1 MTAQTMN
8 TRMVLKWIAIVA
20 SVIWIAV
27 TFYQEFLDVDPDQ
40 YGFRSAEV
48 EARMKSCGGSFQQ
61 RYDCKEAIIIA
72 KGHDSFLLW
81 VEKAALVLGPPLILA
96 FLLNR
101 TGQDKPHGS
110 VHDHIARRP
119 TTPLSKRRV
128 R

>member
-1 MTAQTMN
+1 MAAQTMN
-8 TRMVLKWIAIVA
+8 GRMLLKWIALA
-20 SVIWIAV
+20 ACVIWIAV

-40 YGFRSAEV
+40 YGFRSSEV
-48 EARMKSCGGSFQQ
+48 ESRMKACGGSFQQ

-81 VEKAALVLGPPLILA
+81 VEKSALVLGPPLILA

-101 TGQDKPHGS
+101 TGRGRPSGTLQ
-110 VHDHIARRP
+110 DHIARRP

>member
-1 MTAQTMN
+1 MAAQAID
-8 TRMVLKWIAIVA
+8 TRTVLKWIAVVA
-20 SVIWIAV
+20 SLIWISV

-40 YGFRSAEV
+40 YGFRSADV

-61 RYDCKEAIIIA
+61 RYECKEAIIIA

-81 VEKAALVLGPPLILA
+81 VEKATLVLAPPLVLA

-101 TGQDKPHGS
+101 TGRGKPAGS
-110 VHDHIARRP
+110 VHDHAVRRP
-119 TTPLSKRRV
+119 TPVSKRRV